1 MSHGSKES
9 RIFLSAEWRNLVML
23 NYEVDPRLLREY
35 VPVGTELDSQD
46 GRTLVSLVGFQF
58 LHTKL
63 FGVLPVPFH
72 SNFEEVNLR
81 FYVRRRENGDIR
93 RGVVF
98 IREIVPKRA
107 VAMLARLA
115 YGENYSRYPMRHRTT
130 SDAAGTSAQ
139 YEWRTKSGWARLY
152 SEGTGEPAHPA
163 DGSMEQ
169 FITEH
174 YWGYS
179 AQPKTGPVEYHVTH
193 PQWRVW
199 QSLRASFDG
208 DGTEIYGRA
217 LGETLRRPP
226 DSAFIADGSPVVVFA
241 AKRIA

>member
-1 MSHGSKES
+1 MKQSGDES
-9 RIFLSAEWRNLVML
+9 RTFLSADWRNLVML
-23 NYEVDPRLLREY
+23 NYEVDPRLLRGY
-35 VPVGTELDSQD
+35 VPAGTELDSHD
-46 GRTLVSLVGFQF
+46 GRTLLSLVGFQF

-63 FGVLPVPFH
+63 FGVLTLPFH

-81 FYVRRRENGDIR
+81 FYVRRRLNGEIR
-93 RGVVF
+93 RGVAF

-115 YGENYSRYPMRHRTT
+115 YGENYIRYPMRHQAT
-130 SDAAGTSAQ
+130 SDGASISAQ
-139 YEWRTKSGWARLY
+139 YEWRLPSGWARLY
-152 SEGTGEPAHPA
+152 SEATGEPAHPE

-174 YWGYS
+174 YFGYS
-179 AQPKTGPVEYHVTH
+179 AQRNAASIEYHVTH

-199 QSLRASFDG
+199 QSARAGFDG

-217 LGETLRRPP
+217 FGETLRRPP
-226 DSAFIADGSPVVVFA
+226 HSAFIAYGSPVVVFA
-241 AKRIA
+241 AKRVT

>member
-1 MSHGSKES
+1 MQIPLH
-9 RIFLSAEWRNLVML
+9 LTAEWRHLVML
-23 NYEVDPRLLREY
+23 NYEVDPHLLRDY
-35 VPVGTELDSQD
+35 VPLGTELDSHC

-58 LHTKL
+58 LHTRL
-63 FGVLPVPFH
+63 FGVLALPFH
-72 SNFEEVNLR
+72 ANFEEVNLR
-81 FYVRRRENGDIR
+81 FYVRRRENGDVR

-115 YGENYSRYPMRHRTT
+115 YGENYVRLPMRHRVT
-130 SDAAGTSAQ
+130 STGASKSAEYQ
-139 YEWRTKSGWARLY
+139 WRLPSGWARLY
-152 SEGTGEPAHPA
+152 SETADEPAHPA
-163 DGSMEQ
+163 EGSIEQ

-179 AQPKTGPVEYHVTH
+179 AQRNRGSVEYHVTH

-199 QSLRASFDG
+199 KSLRAGFDG
-208 DGTEIYGRA
+208 DGAEIYGREFGA
-217 LGETLRRPP
+217 TLQRSP

-241 AKRIA
+241 AKHVA